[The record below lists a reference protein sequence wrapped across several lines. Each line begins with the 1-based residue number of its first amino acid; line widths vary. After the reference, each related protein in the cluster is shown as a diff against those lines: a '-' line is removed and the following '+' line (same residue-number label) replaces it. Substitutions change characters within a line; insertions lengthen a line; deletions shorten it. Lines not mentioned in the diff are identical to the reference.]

1 MNKIGKIT
9 IDVKDVSIDS
19 VMSVCLQKTEYTYSL
34 EKNVVVIKKRPANE
48 IAQSIA
54 EQKKRIISGTVVD
67 KQKMTLPGVSVYIKG
82 TTIGVVTDVSGSYKL
97 EVPVSTKVLVFS
109 FVGMKT
115 KEVAL
120 DKENVVNVV
129 MEEEVSDLDEVTVV
143 AMASVKTRINQFCFF
158 RES

>member
-1 MNKIGKIT
+1 
-9 IDVKDVSIDS
+9 
-19 VMSVCLQKTEYTYSL
+19 
-34 EKNVVVIKKRPANE
+34 
-48 IAQSIA
+48 
-54 EQKKRIISGTVVD
+54 
-67 KQKMTLPGVSVYIKG
+67 MTLPGVSVYIKG

-129 MEEEVSDLDEVTVV
+129 MEEEVSDLDEVDCSGLWR
-143 AMASVKTRINQFCFF
+143 A
-158 RES
+158 

>member
-1 MNKIGKIT
+1 M
-9 IDVKDVSIDS
+9 
-19 VMSVCLQKTEYTYSL
+19 
-34 EKNVVVIKKRPANE
+34 
-48 IAQSIA
+48 
-54 EQKKRIISGTVVD
+54 
-67 KQKMTLPGVSVYIKG
+67 
-82 TTIGVVTDVSGSYKL
+82 TDVSGSYKL

-143 AMASVKTRINQFCFF
+143 AYGRA
-158 RES
+158 